1 MNEIENLKNAIKTA
15 YKIVF
20 FTGAGISTESGI
32 LDFKTVYNSK
42 FEGYDCEEILDASF
56 FEDHPNVFLRF
67 IKNYLYHPYAK
78 PNKIHYF
85 ITNLQKHKNVTV
97 ITQNIDGLH
106 QQANTS
112 KVIELHG
119 NLKNWHCQKCRNTKN
134 IDEMMEREKISCT
147 TENCSGKM
155 KPDIALYGE
164 EISQS
169 KINKCLVEIS
179 SADVLIVAGTR
190 LQTVLSHEL
199 VKTFKKE
206 NLFVINK
213 EPVDLNRPYFFI
225 QNDIG
230 KIVDELNSPKT
241 NFQNKEL

>member
-1 MNEIENLKNAIKTA
+1 MNEIENLKSAIKNA

-32 LDFKTVYNSK
+32 PDFKTVYNGK

-85 ITNLQKHKNVTV
+85 ITN
-97 ITQNIDGLH
+97 
-106 QQANTS
+106 
-112 KVIELHG
+112 
-119 NLKNWHCQKCRNTKN
+119 QKCQNTKN
-134 IDEMMEREKISCT
+134 IDEMMETEKISCT
-147 TENCSGKM
+147 TEKCSGKM
-155 KPDIALYGE
+155 KPDISLYGE
-164 EISQS
+164 EIPQS

-190 LQTVLSHEL
+190 LQTILSHEL
-199 VKTFKKE
+199 VKTYKKE

-241 NFQNKEL
+241 NFQIKEL